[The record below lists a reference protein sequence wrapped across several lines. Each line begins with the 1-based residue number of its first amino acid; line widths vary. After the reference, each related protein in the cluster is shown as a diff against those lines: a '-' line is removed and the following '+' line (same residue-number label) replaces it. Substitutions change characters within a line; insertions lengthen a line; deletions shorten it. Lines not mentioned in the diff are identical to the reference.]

1 MAHVGDGRK
10 RRASVLGFL
19 VKEKIVDEK
28 IESVERITQEW
39 WPMKT
44 LETIDL

>member
-10 RRASVLGFL
+10 QRASVLGFL
-19 VKEKIVDEK
+19 VTEKIVDEK
-28 IESVERITQEW
+28 IESVERITQKR